1 MFVGKVNPHT
11 KRGNRRMSIF
21 EAIRI
26 SKRRDFLSL
35 FWCMCILRSQDSQ
48 LAGSSALPE
57 LWFSLPAAY
66 AGGRQPQLDHKFR
79 KILHGRTLRFQ
90 KGMSKLEQSPIGQPG
105 QYCAALSWFICT
117 TSRKGM

>member
-1 MFVGKVNPHT
+1 
-11 KRGNRRMSIF
+11 
-21 EAIRI
+21 
-26 SKRRDFLSL
+26 
-35 FWCMCILRSQDSQ
+35 MCILRSQDSQ

-105 QYCAALSWFICT
+105 LSWLAFLGVI
-117 TSRKGM
+117 